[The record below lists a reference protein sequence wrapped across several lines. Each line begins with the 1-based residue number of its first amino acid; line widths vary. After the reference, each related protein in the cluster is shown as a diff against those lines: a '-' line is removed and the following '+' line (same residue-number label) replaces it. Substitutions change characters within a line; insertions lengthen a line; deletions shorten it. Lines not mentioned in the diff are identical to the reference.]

1 MGDGNILSFIN
12 AHIDISQ
19 NVGEEGEGPALLV
32 PNHLASLALK

>member
-19 NVGEEGEGPALLV
+19 NVGEGPAFLV